1 MSHGSGT
8 EDTDLKEVAVMS
20 PIELITLLAAIAL
33 VGGATVWLVRQMM
46 RDGYGMRPAPRGTE
60 EWSALGLPSRPY
72 GS

>member
-1 MSHGSGT
+1 
-8 EDTDLKEVAVMS
+8 MS

-33 VGGATVWLVRQMM
+33 VGGAAVWLVRQVV